1 MSVTNVTDALEYQ
14 DFINSKNGNTIQAI
28 EDYD

>member
-14 DFINSKNGNTIQAI
+14 DFLNSKNANTIMMI
-28 EDYD
+28 ED

>member
-14 DFINSKNGNTIQAI
+14 VFLNSKNGNTIMMI
-28 EDYD
+28 ED

>member
-14 DFINSKNGNTIQAI
+14 DFLNSKNGNTIMMI
-28 EDYD
+28 ED